1 MLLVATAM
9 ISGCSGTD
17 EKATTRQEAVEAIKK
32 LECTVTASDARLVV
46 IAKAEFGDA
55 DLAKLP
61 EFVTKEFFESVNLT
75 LTGSKV
81 TGAGLKHLE
90 KIPNIE
96 TLILVGLPA
105 TDDSLKHLA
114 PLKKSLTDLELHGTK
129 ITDPGLKH
137 LEVLTALEYLTLPNN
152 ITDPAIADLKKK
164 LTNLEDVEKL
174 PPPDKETS

>member
-17 EKATTRQEAVEAIKK
+17 PKAPTRQEAIEAIKK
-32 LECTVTASDARLVV
+32 LDCTVTASDARLVV

-61 EFVTKEFFESVNLT
+61 EFVTKEFFNSVSLT

-114 PLKKSLTDLELHGTK
+114 PMKKSLTDLELHGTK

-152 ITDPAIADLKKK
+152 ITDPAIAELKKK
-164 LTNLEDVEKL
+164 LPNLEDVEKL
-174 PPPDKETS
+174 PPPDKENS